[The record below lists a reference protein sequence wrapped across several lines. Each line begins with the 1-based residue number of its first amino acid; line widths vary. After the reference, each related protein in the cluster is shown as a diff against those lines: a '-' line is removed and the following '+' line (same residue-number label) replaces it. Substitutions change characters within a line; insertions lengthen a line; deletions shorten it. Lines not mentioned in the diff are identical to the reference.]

1 MVVLLW
7 RIDMPNRDGG
17 VVVVAAQS
25 VNNVRRLSTTKHDAE
40 ASNKVARVGLQ

>member
-17 VVVVAAQS
+17 GGEAAQS
-25 VNNVRRLSTTKHDAE
+25 VNDVRRLSTTKHDAE
-40 ASNKVARVGLQ
+40 ANNKVA

>member
-17 VVVVAAQS
+17 VVAAQS
-25 VNNVRRLSTTKHDAE
+25 VNDVRRLSTTKHDAE
-40 ASNKVARVGLQ
+40 ANNKVA